1 MRFIP
6 PSESTDPVAYFLA
19 SVNDLFE
26 HVLRDVDDADMV
38 GVTIQNQIN
47 QNDKSI
53 RLSFRLKDQ
62 LFGDVI
68 WSVFE
73 KVS

>member
-1 MRFIP
+1 
-6 PSESTDPVAYFLA
+6 
-19 SVNDLFE
+19 VNDLFE